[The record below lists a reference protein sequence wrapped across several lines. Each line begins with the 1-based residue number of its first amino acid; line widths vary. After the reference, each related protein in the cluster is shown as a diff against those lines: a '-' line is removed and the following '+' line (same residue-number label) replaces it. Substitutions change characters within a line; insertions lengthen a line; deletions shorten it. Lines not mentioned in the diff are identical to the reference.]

1 MCYRKGGAPAAGWE
15 GSGTRGVPVSWVPS
29 VGRLCSAYV
38 LPGLRSQ
45 MPAVTVGSLDSVTE
59 GNGLMVHATEIAE
72 GGVKHTHAH
81 THTCAQTPTCTHA
94 HTHLHAHTPTHT
106 HTPLRAHTPL
116 HAHTHTHTCAR
127 THTHTY
133 MDTRTPLH
141 AHTHT
146 HTYTHARTHTIWSPA
161 KLYLYFK
168 GVVSISVISL

>member
-29 VGRLCSAYV
+29 VGRLCSAYM
-38 LPGLRSQ
+38 LPGLRGQ

-94 HTHLHAHTPTHT
+94 HTHTYTHAHTPTRT
-106 HTPLRAHTPL
+106 HTPTCTHAHAHMCARTHTPTWT
-116 HAHTHTHTCAR
+116 HAHPYMHTHTHTP
-127 THTHTY
+127 
-133 MDTRTPLH
+133 TRTH
-141 AHTHT
+141 AHTQ
-146 HTYTHARTHTIWSPA
+146 Y
-161 KLYLYFK
+161 
-168 GVVSISVISL
+168 GVRPSSTCISKESFLFP

>member
-15 GSGTRGVPVSWVPS
+15 GSGTRGLPVSWVPS

-38 LPGLRSQ
+38 LPGLRGQ

-81 THTCAQTPTCTHA
+81 THTCAQTSTCTHA

-116 HAHTHTHTCAR
+116 HAHTHTPTC
-127 THTHTY
+127 
-133 MDTRTPLH
+133 
-141 AHTHT
+141 THT